1 MLWYRIAQ
9 KEIRL
14 KTFRFRR
21 QRKIFFLLTYG
32 LFLFWAVFLG
42 PYLIDLIL
50 PDLLKIHSSQLV
62 PILHPIIEYSF
73 LMIFIIFII
82 YPILMLYRKLEI
94 GVKDILLSSPAKS
107 GDIFLGEFLGQLPFY
122 ILIVLGIGPFG
133 AAILVQLNP
142 DLTLFHYMLFY
153 FLIFI
158 LISFAL
164 LIGNVIANW
173 IEYKLLSKDLKTSL
187 NSALFTVLPF
197 IIILALYTSHIIF
210 ELLNIIPTFKI
221 LTNFFP
227 SFWFSNA
234 ILYFVNPS
242 LLNNYFLNIWIY
254 LILIIVIPL
263 MFAFISYKKA
273 AAIYELEKPVVFK
286 KYSIKLEKTFVRI
299 INKIT
304 PSKYQ
309 ILVITQFKE
318 FIRKRENVNKTIYLL
333 VLNIMFGIFVS
344 ISLDKPLT
352 SITIFTPTFTSLL
365 IEVLQFNYTIML
377 LLAWMGGFTFGLFMG
392 IYVFINTK
400 EITLLYKKS
409 IRSVKVLVF
418 SNLYNMFIIC
428 LIIGIILTT
437 IFSIMFLLDFL
448 SAVFF
453 YLFFIMISMITL
465 IQALGIQCIRP
476 LYEER
481 GKFIYFNMYF
491 MALVQVISFFLS
503 LLLFIYPT
511 SFINYTL
518 GLNLIIYIY
527 IGVSSIFATLLLLI
541 GIIKL
546 NKIE

>member
-1 MLWYRIAQ
+1 
-9 KEIRL
+9 
-14 KTFRFRR
+14 
-21 QRKIFFLLTYG
+21 
-32 LFLFWAVFLG
+32 
-42 PYLIDLIL
+42 
-50 PDLLKIHSSQLV
+50 
-62 PILHPIIEYSF
+62 
-73 LMIFIIFII
+73 
-82 YPILMLYRKLEI
+82 
-94 GVKDILLSSPAKS
+94 
-107 GDIFLGEFLGQLPFY
+107 
-122 ILIVLGIGPFG
+122 
-133 AAILVQLNP
+133 
-142 DLTLFHYMLFY
+142 
-153 FLIFI
+153 
-158 LISFAL
+158 
-164 LIGNVIANW
+164 
-173 IEYKLLSKDLKTSL
+173 
-187 NSALFTVLPF
+187 
-197 IIILALYTSHIIF
+197 
-210 ELLNIIPTFKI
+210 
-221 LTNFFP
+221 
-227 SFWFSNA
+227 
-234 ILYFVNPS
+234 
-242 LLNNYFLNIWIY
+242 
-254 LILIIVIPL
+254 
-263 MFAFISYKKA
+263 
-273 AAIYELEKPVVFK
+273 
-286 KYSIKLEKTFVRI
+286 
-299 INKIT
+299 
-304 PSKYQ
+304 
-309 ILVITQFKE
+309 
-318 FIRKRENVNKTIYLL
+318 
-333 VLNIMFGIFVS
+333 
-344 ISLDKPLT
+344 
-352 SITIFTPTFTSLL
+352 
-365 IEVLQFNYTIML
+365 ML

>member
-1 MLWYRIAQ
+1 
-9 KEIRL
+9 
-14 KTFRFRR
+14 
-21 QRKIFFLLTYG
+21 
-32 LFLFWAVFLG
+32 
-42 PYLIDLIL
+42 
-50 PDLLKIHSSQLV
+50 
-62 PILHPIIEYSF
+62 
-73 LMIFIIFII
+73 
-82 YPILMLYRKLEI
+82 
-94 GVKDILLSSPAKS
+94 
-107 GDIFLGEFLGQLPFY
+107 
-122 ILIVLGIGPFG
+122 
-133 AAILVQLNP
+133 
-142 DLTLFHYMLFY
+142 
-153 FLIFI
+153 
-158 LISFAL
+158 
-164 LIGNVIANW
+164 
-173 IEYKLLSKDLKTSL
+173 
-187 NSALFTVLPF
+187 
-197 IIILALYTSHIIF
+197 
-210 ELLNIIPTFKI
+210 
-221 LTNFFP
+221 
-227 SFWFSNA
+227 
-234 ILYFVNPS
+234 
-242 LLNNYFLNIWIY
+242 
-254 LILIIVIPL
+254 VIPL
-263 MFAFISYKKA
+263 IFAFISYKRA
-273 AAIYELEKPVVFK
+273 AAIYELEKPVVVK
-286 KYSIKLEKTFVRI
+286 KYSIKLEKTLVRI

-318 FIRKRENVNKTIYLL
+318 FIRKRENVNKTIYIL
-333 VLNIMFGIFVS
+333 VLNIMFGIFIS

-428 LIIGIILTT
+428 LIIGVILTI
-437 IFSIMFLLDFL
+437 IFSIMFFLDFL

-491 MALVQVISFFLS
+491 MALVQVISFILS

-511 SFINYTL
+511 SFVNYTL

-527 IGVSSIFATLLLLI
+527 IGISSIFATLLLLI

-546 NKIE
+546 NRIE